1 MNAGLPLYPA
11 GSPLLL
17 DTPESGSEMRF
28 EPSAPATSVMTDFS
42 VHAALAVSSSRLIDE
57 ALSDMKQA
65 GVRALFVTDG
75 LDQVTGFITSYD
87 IQGER
92 PIRFLQGTDCLQ
104 ERCAHS
110 DILVGD
116 IMTPLHALRVLDIHD
131 VLHASVHDVAE
142 TFKITALTHLVVVET
157 SQGAEGMRV
166 RGLFSSTL
174 LERATGLKIEAVCV
188 AKGFRDVEQALTEH
202 GCSC

>member
-28 EPSAPATSVMTDFS
+28 EPSAPATSVMTEFS

-57 ALSDMKQA
+57 ALSDMQQA

-75 LDQVTGFITSYD
+75 VGRMAGFITSYD
-87 IQGER
+87 IQGES

-104 ERCAHS
+104 SSCARS
-110 DILVGD
+110 AIVVGD
-116 IMTPLHALRVLDIHD
+116 IMTRLHNLRVLDSHD
-131 VLHASVHDVAE
+131 VLRATVRDVAE
-142 TFKITALTHLVVVET
+142 TFKTTGVTHLVVMEKH
-157 SQGAEGMRV
+157 QGSGEMYV
-166 RGLFSSTL
+166 RGLFSRSR

-188 AKGFRDVEQALTEH
+188 ARDFRDAEQALTEH
-202 GCSC
+202 DCSC